1 MQSAPETAAHI
12 VPAETPAQISVVRE
26 LFLEYAQSLDFSLC
40 FQSFDRELATLP
52 GDYAPRWAPPGC
64 GGGWPH
70 RRMRCVSQ
78 ARRWN
83 LRDEAP
89 RRNFRGLGLGRRLA
103 EAVIA
108 EARAMGCARMRLDTV
123 ADSMREA
130 VTLYRTLGFR
140 EIAPYR
146 KNPLPSALYM
156 ELLLTQ

>member
-1 MQSAPETAAHI
+1 
-12 VPAETPAQISVVRE
+12 
-26 LFLEYAQSLDFSLC
+26 
-40 FQSFDRELATLP
+40 
-52 GDYAPRWAPPGC
+52 
-64 GGGWPH
+64 
-70 RRMRCVSQ
+70 MRCVSQ